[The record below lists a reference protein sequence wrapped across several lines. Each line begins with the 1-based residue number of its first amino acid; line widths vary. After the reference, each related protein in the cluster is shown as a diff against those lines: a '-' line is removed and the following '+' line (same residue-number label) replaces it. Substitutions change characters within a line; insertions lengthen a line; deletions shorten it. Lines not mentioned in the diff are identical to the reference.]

1 MILFNIHI
9 YKYLSDL
16 LIKYETSIKQDIIN
30 YYIQNFKKEKMK
42 LKISESKK
50 NILSIDE
57 LDKELIK
64 EFKKKYEQVLQEF
77 NQEKFKEEIFTFF
90 VDFFKKEIM
99 KIINENTKE
108 FKIEDLKPS
117 IEKNLCVKDN

>member
-1 MILFNIHI
+1 MPNLFSKYFEKIFGNKHDIVQYT

-50 NILSIDE
+50 ED
-57 LDKELIK
+57 
-64 EFKKKYEQVLQEF
+64 
-77 NQEKFKEEIFTFF
+77 
-90 VDFFKKEIM
+90 
-99 KIINENTKE
+99 INYR
-108 FKIEDLKPS
+108 
-117 IEKNLCVKDN
+117 

>member
-1 MILFNIHI
+1 VERKIKNIKIEKNLNDMPNLFSKYFEKIFGNKHDIVQYT

-50 NILSIDE
+50 ED
-57 LDKELIK
+57 
-64 EFKKKYEQVLQEF
+64 
-77 NQEKFKEEIFTFF
+77 
-90 VDFFKKEIM
+90 
-99 KIINENTKE
+99 INYR
-108 FKIEDLKPS
+108 
-117 IEKNLCVKDN
+117 

>member
-64 EFKKKYEQVLQEF
+64 EFKK
-77 NQEKFKEEIFTFF
+77 NMNKFY
-90 VDFFKKEIM
+90 
-99 KIINENTKE
+99 
-108 FKIEDLKPS
+108 
-117 IEKNLCVKDN
+117 KNLIKKNLKKKFLHSLLIFLKKKL